1 MTPSPTSRRAP
12 AFRWLRSV
20 TLAAALA
27 LGLATPM
34 AASAD
39 TIDAIVVRYA
49 ETAVPVQ
56 ATELPA
62 AQYARVAEAL
72 GVTFSV
78 TGRTRDGGFVIGFPR
93 SIDVDA
99 VRAALNKLRL
109 DPSLLYA
116 NVAPGAPVRDTTGR
130 PTDRLIVKYRDP
142 ALIDLARA
150 GYPLDSAR
158 VGRVATEAGQ
168 AVTWLRGTHDG
179 ANVLRM
185 FQRLPIGDVEDIAA
199 RIAQDPGVE
208 YAVADRIRSA
218 QVVPT
223 DPCYASASVAA
234 CNGGYQWDLF
244 DPVGGIAMPAAWDI
258 TTGSAGIRV
267 AVLDTG
273 ALPNHPDLAGRFVG
287 GYDMIAECATGN
299 DGQPVACAWSSQV
312 PAMTSRESDA
322 SDPGDW
328 ITSAEA
334 NGLGSSAPPYDWF
347 KTCPVDTS
355 SWHGTH
361 VAGTIG
367 ANPNNGIGITGI
379 NWVSPIVPV
388 RVLGKCGGY
397 DSDIND
403 AMVWAAGGSV
413 PGVPANANPA
423 RVISLSLGGGGSC
436 DAAQQS
442 AINTA
447 LGLGTVVV
455 VAAGNN
461 NQNAANFS
469 PASCSGVITVAATTQ
484 FGLRARYS
492 NYGTSVEIAA
502 PGGNAASGQLDI
514 LSTLNSGTTS
524 PSGTG
529 YNYVQYAGT
538 SMATPHVSGVASLML
553 SANPSLTPAQV
564 LSKIQTTARVFPTTG
579 AACAVTP
586 ANVTCNCTTSLCGS
600 GILNAAAAVASAA
613 GTGPAATTT
622 TLGAAPNPSTVGQ
635 NVTFTATVNGTN
647 PTGTVNFK
655 DGANSIAGCAAAAV
669 TGSGNSRTAQCTTG
683 ALAQG
688 THSVTAVYGGDAGNA
703 TSTSAVLS
711 QAVNPTGGPV
721 ATTTTLASS
730 ANPSTAGQNV
740 TFTATVI
747 GTNPTGPVN
756 FKDGANSIASC
767 SAVALVGGG
776 FGSGGNTRTAACT
789 TNALASGAHSVTAVY
804 AGDAGNQSS
813 TSATL
818 TQNVNAGAATTTTL
832 ASSLNPSNAGQTVTF
847 TATITGG
854 SSPTGTVNFKDG
866 GVSIAGCGAAAV
878 VVSGGFGGGGRTAT
892 CQTNALVAATHSITA
907 GYSGDA
913 GNAASTSAALSQ
925 VVNGGGPVATTT
937 TLGAAP
943 NPSTVGQNVTFTA
956 TVNGTN
962 PTGTVNFKDGA
973 NSIAG
978 CAAAAVT
985 GSGNS
990 RTAQCTTGAL
1000 AQGTHSVTAVYG
1012 GDAGNA
1018 TSTSA
1023 VLSQVVNAAGGP
1035 AGTTTTIVSSVNP
1048 SAVGASVRFTA
1059 TVNGSNPTGTVNF
1072 KDGAASIAGCSAI
1085 AVTGSGNSRT
1095 AACTTTG
1102 LSAGTHSVTATYG
1115 GDAGNQAS
1123 VSAPLSQVVNTCVPA
1138 PRNPC

>member
-1 MTPSPTSRRAP
+1 MNSTPTPRRPGAT
-12 AFRWLRSV
+12 RRLRAAA
-20 TLAAALA
+20 LAAALA
-27 LGLATPM
+27 LGLAALP
-34 AASAD
+34 AAAAG

-49 ETAVPVQ
+49 DAAVSPQ
-56 ATELPA
+56 ATDLPA
-62 AQYARVAEAL
+62 TQYARLAEAL
-72 GVTFSV
+72 GATFSV
-78 TGRTRDGGFVIGFPR
+78 TGRTPDGGFVVTFPR

-109 DPSLLYA
+109 DPATLYA
-116 NVAPGAPVRDTTGR
+116 NVAPGAPVRDATGR
-130 PTDRLIVKYRDP
+130 PTDRIVVKYRDP
-142 ALIDLARA
+142 VLTDLARS
-150 GYPLDSAR
+150 GYPLDSTRVAR
-158 VGRVATEAGQ
+158 VAADAGQ

-208 YAVADRIRSA
+208 YAVADRIRTA

-273 ALPNHPDLAGRFVG
+273 ALPNHPDLVGRFVG
-287 GYDMIAECATGN
+287 GYDMIAECATAN
-299 DGQPVACAWSSQV
+299 DGQPVACAWASQT

-322 SDPGDW
+322 SDAGDW

-334 NGLGSSAPPYDWF
+334 AGLGSSAPPYDWF
-347 KTCPVDTS
+347 KGCPVDTS

-367 ANPNNGIGITGI
+367 AIANNGIGITGI

-413 PGVPANANPA
+413 SGVPANANPA

-447 LGLGTVVV
+447 LGLGAVVV
-455 VAAGNN
+455 VAAGNS

-492 NYGTSVEIAA
+492 NYGSLVEIAA

-524 PSGTG
+524 PAG

-579 AACAVTP
+579 SACANPPTNT
-586 ANVTCNCTTSLCGS
+586 ACNCTTSLCGS

-622 TLGAAPNPSTVGQ
+622 TLGSSPNPSTSGASVTFTATVSGTNPTGTVNFRDGANSVAGCGAVALTGTGNSRTAQCATSALTVATHSMTAVYGGDAGNATSTSAVLSQVVNPASGPVATTTTLASSANPSNAGQSVTFTASVTGNAPTGTVNFKDGASSIANCSAVAIVGGAFGGGGNTRTAKCTTNVLASGSHSVTAVYAGDAGNQTSTSAVLSQVVNGSGPAATTTTLGSAPNPSTVGQ
-635 NVTFTATVNGTN
+635 NVVFTATVNGTN

-655 DGANSIAGCAAAAV
+655 DGANSISGCAAAAV
-669 TGSGNSRTAQCTTG
+669 TSSGNSRIAQCTTG
-683 ALAQG
+683 ALTQG
-688 THSVTAVYGGDAGNA
+688 THSITAVYGGDAGNA
-703 TSTSAVLS
+703 TSTSA
-711 QAVNPTGGPV
+711 A
-721 ATTTTLASS
+721 
-730 ANPSTAGQNV
+730 
-740 TFTATVI
+740 
-747 GTNPTGPVN
+747 
-756 FKDGANSIASC
+756 
-767 SAVALVGGG
+767 
-776 FGSGGNTRTAACT
+776 
-789 TNALASGAHSVTAVY
+789 
-804 AGDAGNQSS
+804 
-813 TSATL
+813 
-818 TQNVNAGAATTTTL
+818 
-832 ASSLNPSNAGQTVTF
+832 
-847 TATITGG
+847 
-854 SSPTGTVNFKDG
+854 
-866 GVSIAGCGAAAV
+866 
-878 VVSGGFGGGGRTAT
+878 
-892 CQTNALVAATHSITA
+892 
-907 GYSGDA
+907 
-913 GNAASTSAALSQ
+913 
-925 VVNGGGPVATTT
+925 
-937 TLGAAP
+937 
-943 NPSTVGQNVTFTA
+943 
-956 TVNGTN
+956 
-962 PTGTVNFKDGA
+962 
-973 NSIAG
+973 
-978 CAAAAVT
+978 
-985 GSGNS
+985 
-990 RTAQCTTGAL
+990 
-1000 AQGTHSVTAVYG
+1000 
-1012 GDAGNA
+1012 
-1018 TSTSA
+1018 
-1023 VLSQVVNAAGGP
+1023 LSQVVNAAGGP
-1035 AGTTTTIVSSVNP
+1035 VATSTTIVSSLNP
-1048 SAVGASVRFTA
+1048 STVGASVKFTA
-1059 TVNGSNPTGTVNF
+1059 TVNGANPTGAVDF
-1072 KDGAASIAGCSAI
+1072 RDGAASIAGCAAI
-1085 AVTGSGNSRT
+1085 AVTGTGNSRT

-1102 LSAGTHSVTATYG
+1102 LTAGAHSVTANYG

-1123 VSAPLSQVVNTCVPA
+1123 ASAPLSQVVNTCVPS
-1138 PRNPC
+1138 PRKPC